1 MNDVQKQRLATG
13 LKWGI
18 GIVGAAIAA
27 PVIMLAVKGI
37 VGLAIAGLVGLVS
50 INLGPWLAN
59 ELANWKLKGLKW
71 SSKKNPV
78 ETLQRVHLER
88 TEAARE
94 FLMKIREFSGKV
106 EQFRGKTEQ
115 FKKQYPAEAPK
126 FEGQLKSMEQLLF
139 VREQR
144 YRDVVAQLGL
154 FESEIQKASAIWE
167 MSQASAALTRAAGM
181 TPDDPYEKIKAE
193 TAVDS
198 IQESLA
204 QSMSD
209 LRLALLD
216 EQLPQGAS
224 VPSVMAGVSSP
235 QSIGYASSPT
245 LQSASPTSATQ
256 SWIQAEPAKVQRRPF

>member
-1 MNDVQKQRLATG
+1 VNDIQKQRLTTG
-13 LKWGI
+13 LKWAI

-27 PVIMLAVKGI
+27 PVILLAVKGI
-37 VGLAIAGLVGLVS
+37 IGLAIAGVVGLVA

-88 TEAARE
+88 TEAANE
-94 FLMKIREFSGKV
+94 FRMKIGEFSGKV

-115 FKKQYPAEAPK
+115 FKTQYPAEAPK
-126 FEGQLKSMEQLLF
+126 FEAQLRSMQQLLV
-139 VREQR
+139 VRENR

-154 FESEIQKASAIWE
+154 FQAEIQKASAIWE
-167 MSQASAALTRAAGM
+167 MAQASAALTKAAGM

-204 QSMSD
+204 RSMSD

-224 VPSVMAGVSSP
+224 VPSVMAGVSSA
-235 QSIGYASSPT
+235 QSLGYAPSLP
-245 LQSASPTSATQ
+245 LQDPAPASN